1 MKLFH
6 LGSKIK
12 GFATSLGN
20 KIYSGSKYIG
30 QKVYD
35 NRYKIA
41 GATVGLAAAAAGS
54 KLAYDKAAPQISQM
68 RGAIDTY
75 SQISNPAE
83 REGFKEQFKDVIS
96 ENIKKRAGSFSDR
109 ATNMLFNPYTAK
121 LGRQNTSNDNWD

>member
-54 KLAYDKAAPQISQM
+54 KVAYDKALPYAYDKQPMLRQ
-68 RGAIDTY
+68 AIDTY
-75 SQISNPAE
+75 AQMNNPGERTGFRKQIVDAIGSQ
-83 REGFKEQFKDVIS
+83 V
-96 ENIKKRAGSFSDR
+96 AGS
-109 ATNMLFNPYTAK
+109 LLINPYAASK
-121 LGRQNTSNDNWD
+121 FGRQNAPLRNDNWD